1 MDEKETCVEVTYLA
15 PYMEEVMK
23 KLEKDKKRSRSAYL
37 PCYAEFFY
45 GLFYERRRSGSGSS
59 RKIKTVTDKAVTV
72 APEAGK
78 PESEY
83 EI

>member
-59 RKIKTVTDKAVTV
+59 RKNKDSDGQSGDGGPGSRKTG
-72 APEAGK
+72 E
-78 PESEY
+78 
-83 EI
+83 

>member
-23 KLEKDKKRSRSAYL
+23 KLEKDKKRPRSAYL
-37 PCYAEFFY
+37 PCYAEFLY

-59 RKIKTVTDKAVTV
+59 RKNRDSDGQSGDDGPGSRKT
-72 APEAGK
+72 E
-78 PESEY
+78 E
-83 EI
+83 